1 MTTVAPPPRTPARLA
16 APTALVAMVPALVIA
31 FVLGPPRLAGDR
43 ALGEP
48 GGMEAAFRPALVDYW
63 RSRDPSRP
71 PAVQRLVDY
80 WFRWHLIK
88 IGIAALMLIVL
99 VALTVMLWRAFLR
112 TDRRGAGRTAALVS
126 AGIALPA
133 AALFALFVLVANIN
147 TTAVPFPALFPFLVD
162 GAAPDPA
169 LAGVLEQARAR
180 LTGSHLTSGYTPP
193 ALNDMVADL
202 ARYHT
207 VLAVIAAGTTV
218 AFAGLAVVL
227 WRRFAR
233 TAGADRRTRR
243 VLGWFGAVA
252 VMVALLS
259 VVFVVAD
266 VTAALDPAPDLL
278 ALLNGS
284 GDF

>member
-1 MTTVAPPPRTPARLA
+1 MTTLATPPRTLARLA
-16 APTALVAMVPALVIA
+16 APTALIALVPTLVIA

-63 RSRDPSRP
+63 RSRDLSRP

-88 IGIAALMLIVL
+88 IGISALMLIVL
-99 VALTVMLWRAFLR
+99 IALTVMLWRAFLR
-112 TDRRGAGRTAALVS
+112 TDQRGAGRTAALVS
-126 AGIALPA
+126 AGVALPMA
-133 AALFALFVLVANIN
+133 AVFALVVLGANIT

-169 LAGVLEQARAR
+169 LAGVLEQARAQ
-180 LTGSHLTSGYTPP
+180 LTGSHLTGGYTPP
-193 ALNDMVADL
+193 ALDDMVGEFAW
-202 ARYHT
+202 YHT
-207 VLAVIAAGTTV
+207 VLAVIAAGTMVT
-218 AFAGLAVVL
+218 FTGLAVAL

-233 TAGADRRTRR
+233 AARADRRTRR
-243 VLGWFGAVA
+243 VLGWFGAAAVVA
-252 VMVALLS
+252 ALLT
-259 VVFVVAD
+259 VVFVVAN
-266 VTAALDPAPDLL
+266 VTVALDPAPDLL

>member
-1 MTTVAPPPRTPARLA
+1 
-16 APTALVAMVPALVIA
+16 
-31 FVLGPPRLAGDR
+31 
-43 ALGEP
+43 
-48 GGMEAAFRPALVDYW
+48 MEAAFRPAFVDYW
-63 RSRDPSRP
+63 RSRDLSRP

-88 IGIAALMLIVL
+88 IGISALMLIVL

-126 AGIALPA
+126 AGVALPMA
-133 AALFALFVLVANIN
+133 TLFTLFVLDLNIN

-169 LAGVLEQARAR
+169 LAGVLEQARAQ
-180 LTGSHLTSGYTPP
+180 LTGSHLAGGYASP
-193 ALNDMVADL
+193 ALNDMVGEF

-207 VLAVIAAGTTV
+207 VLTVIDTGTMV

-233 TAGADRRTRR
+233 AARTDRRTRK

-252 VMVALLS
+252 VVVALLTVVS
-259 VVFVVAD
+259 VVAN
-266 VTAALDPAPDLL
+266 VTVALDPAPDLL
-278 ALLNGS
+278 ALLNGG

>member
-1 MTTVAPPPRTPARLA
+1 MTSVARPPRTPARPA
-16 APTALVAMVPALVIA
+16 AVAALIVLVPALVIA
-31 FVLGPPRLAGDR
+31 FVLGPPRLSGDR

-48 GGMEAAFRPALVDYW
+48 GGMEAAFRPALVGYW
-63 RSRDPSRP
+63 RSRDLSRP

-88 IGIAALMLIVL
+88 IGISALMLIVL

-112 TDRRGAGRTAALVS
+112 TDRRGAGRTAVLVS
-126 AGIALPA
+126 AGVALA
-133 AALFALFVLVANIN
+133 TATLFALLVLAVNIN

-169 LAGVLEQARAR
+169 LAGVLEQAKAQ
-180 LTGSHLTSGYTPP
+180 LAGSHPAGGYTPP
-193 ALNDMVADL
+193 ALDDMVGEF

-207 VLAVIAAGTTV
+207 VLAVIDAGAMV

-233 TAGADRRTRR
+233 TAKADRRTRR

-252 VMVALLS
+252 VVAALLTMA
-259 VVFVVAD
+259 FVVAD
-266 VTAALDPAPDLL
+266 ASVALDPAPGLL
-278 ALLNGS
+278 SLLNGS
-284 GDF
+284 DDF

>member
-1 MTTVAPPPRTPARLA
+1 MTTVASPPRTPARLA
-16 APTALVAMVPALVIA
+16 APAVLIAMVPTLVIA

-88 IGIAALMLIVL
+88 IGISALMLIVL

-112 TDRRGAGRTAALVS
+112 TDRRGAGRTAAVVS
-126 AGIALPA
+126 AGVALPMA
-133 AALFALFVLVANIN
+133 AVFALVVLGANIN

-169 LAGVLEQARAR
+169 LAGVLEQARAQ
-180 LTGSHLTSGYTPP
+180 LAGSHLTGGYTPP
-193 ALNDMVADL
+193 ALDDMVNEFAW
-202 ARYHT
+202 YHS
-207 VLAVIAAGTTV
+207 VLTVIAAGTMA
-218 AFAGLAVVL
+218 AFTGLAVVL

-233 TAGADRRTRR
+233 TARADHRTRR
-243 VLGWFGAVA
+243 VLGWFATAAV
-252 VMVALLS
+252 VVALLTVVS
-259 VVFVVAD
+259 VVVN
-266 VTAALDPAPDLL
+266 VTVALDPAPNLL

-284 GDF
+284 NDF